1 MKKLK
6 RLLIK
11 AAFVWIEARKAYAN
25 RSSKHRLGS

>member
-6 RLLIK
+6 RLIIK
-11 AAFVWIEARKAYAN
+11 AALAWVEARQAYAN

>member
-11 AAFVWIEARKAYAN
+11 AASAWVEARKAYAN
-25 RSSKHRLGS
+25 RFINHRLGS